1 MSIFVKIQKQLRSFA
16 LQSDFQVS
24 NRILGILGASGS
36 GKSMTLKSIAGI
48 VTPDSGR
55 ITMNDVTLFDSE
67 RKIDLPIQK
76 RKTGYLFQSYALFPH
91 MTVEQN
97 IACAIQQKMKHK
109 KQFITELLERFDLHG
124 FESRYPNQLSGGE
137 QQRVAFAR
145 ILAYDPNVLLLDEPF
160 SALDGYLKE
169 KIQIDMIDWLK
180 EYTGN
185 VLMVTHSRDE
195 VFRICQD
202 LLIMDKGEIIETG
215 TVKDVFSR
223 PKRIATAKLTGCKNI
238 SRAKKINEHM
248 VRAEDWA
255 ISLHVV
261 QRIPND
267 LSYIGIRAHDFLP
280 RNQKETMNTFPVL
293 IQKQIET
300 SFEWNI
306 LFQVIGLE
314 RQETALWW
322 KYAKTEIGWENT
334 KYLHIPPESILLLSE

>member
-1 MSIFVKIQKQLRSFA
+1 MSISVNIQKQLRSFV

-48 VTPDSGR
+48 VKPDSGH
-55 ITMNDVTLFDSE
+55 IIVDDVTLFDQE
-67 RKIDLPIQK
+67 KKIDMPIQK
-76 RKTGYLFQSYALFPH
+76 RKVGYLFQSYALFPH

-97 IACAIQQKMKHK
+97 LSCAIQQKMNNK
-109 KQFITELLERFDLHG
+109 KQFIAGLLERFDLQG
-124 FESRYPNQLSGGE
+124 FEGRYPNQLSGGE

-180 EYTGN
+180 DYNGN

-202 LLIMDKGEIIETG
+202 LLIMDQGKIIEFG
-215 TVKDVFSR
+215 TVKDIFSK
-223 PKRIATAKLTGCKNI
+223 PKRVATAKLTGCKNI
-238 SRAKKINEHM
+238 SRAKKIDDHM
-248 VRAEDWA
+248 IQAEDWA
-255 ISLHVV
+255 ISLYVD
-261 QRIPND
+261 QAIPDD

-280 RNQKETMNTFPVL
+280 SDHKEAINTFPVVM
-293 IQKQIET
+293 QKRVET
-300 SFEWNI
+300 SFEWNV
-306 LFQVIGLE
+306 LFQIKDQK
-314 RQETALWW
+314 QEAGSLWW
-322 KYAKTEIGWENT
+322 KYAKTEIGWEGT
-334 KYLHIPPESILLLSE
+334 KYLFVPPEAILLLGD